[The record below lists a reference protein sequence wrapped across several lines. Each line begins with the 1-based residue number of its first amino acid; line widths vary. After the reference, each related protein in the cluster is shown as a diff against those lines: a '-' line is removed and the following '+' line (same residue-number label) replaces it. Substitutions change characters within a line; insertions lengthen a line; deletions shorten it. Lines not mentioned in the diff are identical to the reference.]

1 MLERRAGTEWN
12 VAGLLAI
19 IITIM
24 VALAALTPYIV
35 TIPQTNIT
43 LITQAQ
49 TTLWNGW
56 LVVLSYYFGTSQS
69 QGRKDAAIQT
79 LASTA
84 QAAQAALTPAP
95 TTDVKPEPG
104 QTTPVT
110 AKPEGETP
118 P

>member
-1 MLERRAGTEWN
+1 MIEHRSNSEWT
-12 VAGLLAI
+12 VAGWLAI

-35 TIPQTNIT
+35 TIPQSNIT

-56 LVVLSYYFGTSQS
+56 LVVLSYYFGTTQS

-84 QAAQAALTPAP
+84 QAAQAALTPTPNA
-95 TTDVKPEPG
+95 DVKLDPG
-104 QTTPVT
+104 QSATVT
-110 AKPEGETP
+110 ATTEESKS
-118 P
+118 